1 MESILRE
8 MVEAYLKLLSKHLLG
23 ETEENNEESVS
34 IAGIQSFKSGTLG
47 ILNVSANHYT
57 ETVYRKR

>member
-1 MESILRE
+1 